1 MDLESVSKATCIKNN
16 LLLSFHPP
24 FLDTWCIGLAMPHWY
39 PPLHHPSRAKVGSC
53 WKIDDAPDKPSYVK
67 FTWFARLVEKVASWG
82 GDTGRENKEFIWKA
96 RHKRFPVR
104 LSRGER
110 GGGRRFPNLL
120 KRRRRGIRT
129 DLYYTLTRTRC
140 LELLPLP
147 SRSHVSPLPEES
159 KSKIFKSSVDARAKS
174 VPRWLLPHVR
184 HLHTFRTYVNVYQ
197 GA

>member
-1 MDLESVSKATCIKNN
+1 MGLESVSKATCIKNN

-24 FLDTWCIGLAMPHWY
+24 FLDTSCIGLAMPHWY

-147 SRSHVSPLPEES
+147 SVFSKEPRISSPGGEQE
-159 KSKIFKSSVDARAKS
+159 
-174 VPRWLLPHVR
+174 
-184 HLHTFRTYVNVYQ
+184 
-197 GA
+197 